1 MKTPRWERRIVA
13 RRITR
18 NMAAYGRAG
27 RWAEAFA
34 AEQAARAVLAGRA

>member
-1 MKTPRWERRIVA
+1 MKTPRWQRRIVA

-18 NMAAYGRAG
+18 DVAAYGRAG

-34 AEQAARAVLAGRA
+34 AECEARAVLAGRV